1 MKNIFF
7 YSLIILFI
15 SFTSCKKE
23 KAQTTED
30 KVALNSYIIDV
41 ENSVINWTAYKTT
54 DKLPVKGVFTEV
66 KIKKSVAA
74 SNPIEVLNGMEFEIP
89 VSSIFSKDSIRDGK
103 LNKFFFEVMK
113 NTLKLKGTFSV
124 DEDGKG
130 KISLTMNGLTKDLP
144 FDYSIKGDSIDI
156 SATMNLD
163 TWEAQAA
170 IATLNEAC
178 NALHTGTDGVSKTW
192 NEVAINAQ
200 IITIL
205 EK

>member
-1 MKNIFF
+1 MKKIFF

-144 FDYSIKGDSIDI
+144 FDYSIMGDSIDI

>member
-1 MKNIFF
+1 MKKIFF

-144 FDYSIKGDSIDI
+144 FDYSVKGDSIDI